1 MFHRLVW
8 MIEEQVTAELVSFG
22 AHSSRVKYKFAGT
35 EFDEI
40 VMNEDFIPYDELG
53 IEYEVY
59 NDHEEDDA

>member
-22 AHSSRVKYKFAGT
+22 AHSSRVKYFYSGT
-35 EFDEI
+35 EYDEI

-53 IEYEVY
+53 VVYESY
-59 NDHEEDDA
+59 GEEDA

>member
-22 AHSSRVKYKFAGT
+22 AHSSRVKYFTNGIQY
-35 EFDEI
+35 DEI

-53 IEYEVY
+53 FEYEAIE
-59 NDHEEDDA
+59 NPEF

>member
-22 AHSSRVKYKFAGT
+22 AHSSRVKYNLNGII
-35 EFDEI
+35 FDEI

-53 IEYEVY
+53 ITYETFG
-59 NDHEEDDA
+59 DDDA